1 MGFSG
6 HLVFARSNR
15 PLLEAPVFDSFDE
28 ELKATVHT
36 WESRPGGW
44 QTLQF
49 DHGVWD
55 DADLPAL
62 VEWSRAQACVADVS
76 DSSLALVTGLDTT
89 GQRWQAWLNLDIA
102 ARLLVK
108 EPEDLDDQLLW
119 LDTPE
124 FHDAVRHKRAELD
137 AEISTD
143 AAGAVAW
150 AAAAGIPVTTQIF
163 RIEELL
169 RSHEAFAED
178 LFSSLLDRLGFPQ
191 TTQPSPAP

>member
-1 MGFSG
+1 M
-6 HLVFARSNR
+6 
-15 PLLEAPVFDSFDE
+15 FDSLDE
-28 ELKATVHT
+28 ELRAGVGT

-49 DHGVWD
+49 DFGTWD

-62 VEWSRAQACVADVS
+62 VEWSKAPACVTQVS
-76 DSSLALVTGLDTT
+76 DSDLALVTGLDTA

-102 ARLLVK
+102 ARLLAE
-108 EPEDLDDQLLW
+108 EPEGLEDQLLW

-124 FHDAVRHKRAELD
+124 FHDAVRHKHAELD
-137 AEISTD
+137 AEIPTD

-150 AAAAGIPVTTQIF
+150 AAAAGIPVTPQTD

-169 RSHEAFAED
+169 RSHETPVED
-178 LFSSLLDRLGFPQ
+178 LFSTLLDELGFP
-191 TTQPSPAP
+191 PGH